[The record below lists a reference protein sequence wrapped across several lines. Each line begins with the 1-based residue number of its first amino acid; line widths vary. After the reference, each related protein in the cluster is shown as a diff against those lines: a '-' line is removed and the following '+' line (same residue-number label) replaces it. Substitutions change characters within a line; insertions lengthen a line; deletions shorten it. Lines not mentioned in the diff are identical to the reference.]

1 MPAKENENSEISS
14 SAKFSPFII
23 FSGKRGG
30 SIIGIFIKQGE
41 KKEIKRMH
49 IKDLQIIAVLQSS
62 VVMYFAGVVIMDS
75 LLEIFNVYESQ
86 ETEVHF

>member
-1 MPAKENENSEISS
+1 
-14 SAKFSPFII
+14 
-23 FSGKRGG
+23 
-30 SIIGIFIKQGE
+30 
-41 KKEIKRMH
+41 MH